1 MSSEGS
7 SPASERRNSL
17 VDSVVHRLSVDLG
30 VNLLGPDGNPLPVGA
45 PPQPTGQVLD
55 EEQGAIAATPSTV
68 GGQGAIAATPSTVG
82 GIETINNPVSIM
94 YQVYRTNVEGLVSA
108 TPALAFIL
116 GSKLLVDGLAAKGG
130 PWGDTMG
137 ARCALCMSVIELGV
151 MGLNYKQPGYV
162 RKRLLLGVPTQI
174 AFAALLSYA
183 AFDWKPGLWTPLMM
197 TLSFWL
203 SMIAHYPM
211 NPEKKTFLQHVCST
225 LMIALL
231 LHLGFV
237 GLNFAIVIPTRL
249 LAENDKPVL
258 TLLTT
263 GAAFPFL
270 AFLMRKFMVGR
281 MEYYAK
287 GVKIGS
293 LMILITPTV
302 TLYFNT
308 NIRYAIGSAM
318 LQIVTEI
325 AAKIVTVYMTKK
337 QVFGHV
343 KVAAIGP
350 ASKDAGDHQDG
361 QQVGASKGREDDEE
375 QRGDAESKKKHAL
388 AMMAVRWHGEIVAE
402 KGCILA
408 AALIAYLYFADLVES
423 DSQGLFLIGCVFYA
437 AEALCDLSFVW
448 VVDKHME
455 VPMLSAV
462 AYEPLLSKDSMVS
475 SVILALA
482 FVAMSNCIAMAA
494 SVEL

>member
-1 MSSEGS
+1 MSSAGS
-7 SPASERRNSL
+7 SGASERRTSL
-17 VDSVVHRLSVDLG
+17 VDSVLHRLSVDLG
-30 VNLLGPDGNPLPVGA
+30 VVGELGPDGV
-45 PPQPTGQVLD
+45 PPPFPGPSQVLD
-55 EEQGAIAATPSTV
+55 EEQAAA
-68 GGQGAIAATPSTVG
+68 QGSVG
-82 GIETINNPVSIM
+82 GIETVDNPVSIL

-116 GSKLLVDGLAAKGG
+116 GTKLLVDWLAAKGG

-137 ARCALCMSVIELGV
+137 ARCAICMA
-151 MGLNYKQPGYV
+151 
-162 RKRLLLGVPTQI
+162 GVPAQI

-183 AFDWKPGLWTPLMM
+183 LFDWKPGMWTPLMM

-203 SMIAHYPM
+203 SMLAHYPM
-211 NPEKKTFLQHVCST
+211 NVEKVPFLQHVLST
-225 LMIALL
+225 LVIALVC
-231 LHLGFV
+231 HLGTV
-237 GLNFAIVIPTRL
+237 GFIYAIVIPTRL

-270 AFLMRKFMVGR
+270 AFLLRKAVVR
-281 MEYYAK
+281 MMWNIASSSTGLTPVQRMGLYAN
-287 GVKIGS
+287 GVKFGA
-293 LMILITPTV
+293 LAILITPTV

-308 NIRYAIGSAM
+308 NIKYAIGSAM
-318 LQIVTEI
+318 MQIVTEI
-325 AAKIVTVYMTKK
+325 AAKIATAYMTKK
-337 QVFGHV
+337 QVFSHV
-343 KVAAIGP
+343 KVAVIGP

-361 QQVGASKGREDDEE
+361 QQVGASKGRGGDEE

-423 DSQGLFLIGCVFYA
+423 DGQGLVLIGSVFYA
-437 AEALCDLSFVW
+437 AEALCDFIFVW
-448 VVDKHME
+448 VMDEHME

-462 AYEPLLSKDSMVS
+462 AYEPLLSKDSMAGGI
-475 SVILALA
+475 ILALA
-482 FVAMSNCIAMAA
+482 FVAMSSCIAMAA
-494 SVEL
+494 SVEM